1 MDTSDSK
8 KTATTLQSGERI
20 LKPVGKNI
28 QRPSEL
34 QGSTESSST
43 GPTRPS
49 ELQRPT
55 ESSSTRPARPSEVQ
69 RPTESSSTRPA
80 RPSEVHRPTESS
92 STRPARPSEVQRPTE
107 SSSTRPARP
116 SEVHRPTESR
126 PSSPV
131 RPSESS
137 SSMPTVTQA
146 VVKTDPKE
154 TTKIVKISRNFTIYG
169 NKDGAKV
176 VNERPDGLGDGDIY
190 HEGTKI
196 IKVTATP
203 NSVAY
208 NPETGYATAKVT
220 IRLAVWE
227 KDYTEKDYSDHLS
240 LTKQIQHSV
249 FVGKGITSEGIGT
262 KNKDNTYSGYK
273 YVEISATPFAPTND
287 DKYETAIYKSNYHG
301 KNGFQNLSPDD
312 YPKDNTHQDW
322 LAIQDIRVQANA
334 DGSELYGI
342 NNLAI
347 TGCFNFYFKVV
358 TKTWSEY
365 SEDIATMNK
374 PIVTTTPGDY
384 DVQPTETLDSI
395 KEVVGKGYDITGSY
409 TDTLSVK
416 NSVLNLD
423 KINNL
428 KLLKVTKQRPSIQR
442 SSITGES
449 LKEFSSKLETSLNV
463 KVPFSGFG
471 AAFSSDIKTTSSTEN
486 SISENRRFVK
496 ITSMLK
502 NKEYDLLLDYK
513 NNLDTELL
521 SSKFLNDLNS
531 SDPTAIIEHYGT
543 HIILGAV
550 YGARASYNMS
560 YVKSVSNITTAR
572 TFENITSIG
581 YNSTGGTKGEKKEEN
596 KKSAIAKLVDELGGI
611 EKLSEEKFKE
621 LMSAY
626 MHELDVQN
634 QAKEASTSN
643 SFENTTTYANG
654 IVYGGDWDLSADIRD
669 GKLDKIPAWERTA
682 DPRSNDPLINHQWC
696 DFIPGKLVPI
706 YEFVPAG
713 CKVTAEKLRQE
724 WTRYIDS
731 KGKKLTPTNQSII
744 SLPGGINV
752 TGNEECVK
760 SLNSDREVSTRKNK
774 ETGWKVRFELVN
786 LENGNVAVVVQLTVG
801 EDGLGGNRILM
812 LHYPIEVTCDGPA
825 VIDTTRYNCIYET
838 QGSIYR
844 QEHDLFDVTRFFLDC
859 PFLDFEHHPDN
870 KVFIRV
876 DGGGDDSSNIR
887 IKVDY
892 FHIPVLVDAKE

>member
-1 MDTSDSK
+1 
-8 KTATTLQSGERI
+8 
-20 LKPVGKNI
+20 
-28 QRPSEL
+28 
-34 QGSTESSST
+34 
-43 GPTRPS
+43 
-49 ELQRPT
+49 
-55 ESSSTRPARPSEVQ
+55 
-69 RPTESSSTRPA
+69 
-80 RPSEVHRPTESS
+80 
-92 STRPARPSEVQRPTE
+92 
-107 SSSTRPARP
+107 
-116 SEVHRPTESR
+116 
-126 PSSPV
+126 
-131 RPSESS
+131 
-137 SSMPTVTQA
+137 MPTVTQA

-176 VNERPDGLGDGDIY
+176 INERPDGLGDGDIY

-208 NPETGYATAKVT
+208 NSETGYATAKVT
-220 IRLAVWE
+220 IRLAVWD

-240 LTKQIQHSV
+240 FTKQIQHSV

-384 DVQPTETLDSI
+384 DVQSTETLDSI

-428 KLLKVTKQRPSIQR
+428 KLLKVTKQRPFIQR

-463 KVPFSGFG
+463 KVPFSAFG
-471 AAFSSDIKTTSSTEN
+471 AAFSSDIKTASSTEN

-502 NKEYDLLLDYK
+502 NKEYDLFLDYK

-521 SSKFLNDLNS
+521 SSKFLNALNS
-531 SDPTAIIEHYGT
+531 SDPTAIIENYGT
-543 HIILGAV
+543 HVILGAV

-581 YNSTGGTKGEKKEEN
+581 YNSTGGTKG
-596 KKSAIAKLVDELGGI
+596 AR
-611 EKLSEEKFKE
+611 LSEN
-621 LMSAY
+621 Y
-626 MHELDVQN
+626 
-634 QAKEASTSN
+634 
-643 SFENTTTYANG
+643 
-654 IVYGGDWDLSADIRD
+654 
-669 GKLDKIPAWERTA
+669 
-682 DPRSNDPLINHQWC
+682 NH
-696 DFIPGKLVPI
+696 IG
-706 YEFVPAG
+706 
-713 CKVTAEKLRQE
+713 
-724 WTRYIDS
+724 
-731 KGKKLTPTNQSII
+731 
-744 SLPGGINV
+744 
-752 TGNEECVK
+752 
-760 SLNSDREVSTRKNK
+760 
-774 ETGWKVRFELVN
+774 
-786 LENGNVAVVVQLTVG
+786 
-801 EDGLGGNRILM
+801 
-812 LHYPIEVTCDGPA
+812 
-825 VIDTTRYNCIYET
+825 
-838 QGSIYR
+838 
-844 QEHDLFDVTRFFLDC
+844 
-859 PFLDFEHHPDN
+859 
-870 KVFIRV
+870 
-876 DGGGDDSSNIR
+876 
-887 IKVDY
+887 
-892 FHIPVLVDAKE
+892 

>member
-1 MDTSDSK
+1 MLRNLGCSLKSKTMDTSDSK

-43 GPTRPS
+43 RPS
-49 ELQRPT
+49 EL
-55 ESSSTRPARPSEVQ
+55 
-69 RPTESSSTRPA
+69 
-80 RPSEVHRPTESS
+80 HRPTESS
-92 STRPARPSEVQRPTE
+92 STGPTRPSEVQRPTE

-273 YVEISATPFAPTND
+273 YEEISATPFAPTND

-358 TKTWSEY
+358 TKTWIEY

-384 DVQPTETLDSI
+384 DVQSTETLDSI

-521 SSKFLNDLNS
+521 SSKFLNALNS

-634 QAKEASTSN
+634 QAKEAFTSN
-643 SFENTTTYANG
+643 SFENETTEASG
-654 IVYGGDWDLSADIRD
+654 VVCGGDWDLSADIRD

-713 CKVTAEKLRQE
+713 SEYKVTAEELRQA

-731 KGKKLTPTNQSII
+731 KGKKLTPTKQSIKTI
-744 SLPGGINV
+744 SNLNV
-752 TGNEECVK
+752 KGNDDCVIR
-760 SLNSDREVSTRKNK
+760 LNKHDREVSTSKNK

-801 EDGLGGNRILM
+801 EDGLDGNRTLLM
-812 LHYPIEVTCDGPA
+812 LHYPIEVPCDGFA
-825 VIDTTRYNCIYET
+825 VIDTTKYGCSTYET
-838 QGSIYR
+838 SGSIYR

-859 PFLDFEHHPDN
+859 PFLDFVNQPDN
-870 KVFIRV
+870 KVLISV
-876 DGGGDDSSNIR
+876 DDGGSNDSTHIR
-887 IKVDY
+887 IHVDNFY
-892 FHIPVLVDAKE
+892 VPILVDAKER

>member
-8 KTATTLQSGERI
+8 KTATYLQSGERI
-20 LKPVGKNI
+20 SKPVGKNI

-34 QGSTESSST
+34 QGSSESSST
-43 GPTRPS
+43 VPTRPS

-55 ESSSTRPARPSEVQ
+55 EST
-69 RPTESSSTRPA
+69 
-80 RPSEVHRPTESS
+80 

-154 TTKIVKISRNFTIYG
+154 TTKIVKISRNFSIYG

-176 VNERPDGLGDGDIY
+176 INERPDGLGDGDIY

-240 LTKQIQHSV
+240 FTKQIQHSV

-301 KNGFQNLSPDD
+301 KNGFQNLFPDD

-365 SEDIATMNK
+365 SEDITTMNK

-384 DVQPTETLDSI
+384 DVQSTETLDSI
-395 KEVVGKGYDITGSY
+395 KEVVGKGYDIIGSY

-531 SDPTAIIEHYGT
+531 SDPTAIIENYGT

-581 YNSTGGTKGEKKEEN
+581 YNSTGGTEGGKKKEEN

-713 CKVTAEKLRQE
+713 CKVIAEKLRQE

-731 KGKKLTPTNQSII
+731 KGKKLTPTKQSII
-744 SLPGGINV
+744 SIPGGINV
-752 TGNEECVK
+752 KGDKKTVK
-760 SLNSDREVSTRKNK
+760 SLNLDREVSTRKNK

-844 QEHDLFDVTRFFLDC
+844 QEHNLFDVTRFFKDC

-892 FHIPVLVDAKE
+892 FHVPVLVDAKE

>member
-8 KTATTLQSGERI
+8 KTATYLQSGERI
-20 LKPVGKNI
+20 SKPVGKNI

-34 QGSTESSST
+34 QGSSESSST
-43 GPTRPS
+43 VPTRPS

-80 RPSEVHRPTESS
+80 RPSEVQRPRPATRPSTSVRPSSDSS
-92 STRPARPSEVQRPTE
+92 ST
-107 SSSTRPARP
+107 
-116 SEVHRPTESR
+116 
-126 PSSPV
+126 
-131 RPSESS
+131 
-137 SSMPTVTQA
+137 PTVTKV

-154 TTKIVKISRNFTIYG
+154 KTEIVKISRNFSIYG
-169 NKDGAKV
+169 NQNGAKV

-220 IRLAVWE
+220 IRLEVWE

-240 LTKQIQHSV
+240 FTKQIQHSV

-365 SEDIATMNK
+365 SEDITTMNK

-384 DVQPTETLDSI
+384 DVQSTETLDSI

-531 SDPTAIIEHYGT
+531 SDPTAIIENYGT

-581 YNSTGGTKGEKKEEN
+581 YNSTGGTKGGKKKEEN

-634 QAKEASTSN
+634 QAKEASASN

-696 DFIPGKLVPI
+696 DFIPGRLVPI

-713 CKVTAEKLRQE
+713 CKVIAEKLRQE

-731 KGKKLTPTNQSII
+731 KGKKLTPTKHSII
-744 SLPGGINV
+744 SLSGGINV

-760 SLNSDREVSTRKNK
+760 SLNLDREVSTRKNK

-844 QEHDLFDVTRFFLDC
+844 QEHNLFDVTRFFKDC

-892 FHIPVLVDAKE
+892 FHVPVLVDAKE

>member
-43 GPTRPS
+43 RPS
-49 ELQRPT
+49 EL
-55 ESSSTRPARPSEVQ
+55 
-69 RPTESSSTRPA
+69 
-80 RPSEVHRPTESS
+80 HRPTESS
-92 STRPARPSEVQRPTE
+92 STRPARPSELQRPRPATRP
-107 SSSTRPARP
+107 STPVRPSSGSSTRP
-116 SEVHRPTESR
+116 ST
-126 PSSPV
+126 PV
-131 RPSESS
+131 RPSSDSS
-137 SSMPTVTQA
+137 STPTVTKV

-273 YVEISATPFAPTND
+273 YEEISATPFAPTND

-358 TKTWSEY
+358 TKTWIEY

-384 DVQPTETLDSI
+384 DVQSTETLDSI

-521 SSKFLNDLNS
+521 SSKFLNALNS

-634 QAKEASTSN
+634 QAKEAFTSN

-713 CKVTAEKLRQE
+713 SEYKVTAEELRQA

-731 KGKKLTPTNQSII
+731 KGKKLTPTKQSIKTI
-744 SLPGGINV
+744 SNLNV
-752 TGNEECVK
+752 KGNDDCVIR
-760 SLNSDREVSTRKNK
+760 LNKHDREVSTSKNK

-844 QEHDLFDVTRFFLDC
+844 QEHDLFDVTRFFKDC

-892 FHIPVLVDAKE
+892 FHVPVLVDAKE